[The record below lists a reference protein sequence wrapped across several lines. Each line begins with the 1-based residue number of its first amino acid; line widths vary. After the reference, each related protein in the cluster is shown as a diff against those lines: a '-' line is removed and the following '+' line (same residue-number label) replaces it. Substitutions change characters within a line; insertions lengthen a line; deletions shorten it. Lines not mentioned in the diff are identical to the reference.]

1 MSIFEYNEEKEI
13 RLYRNAE
20 REVGKDIGLSVLV
33 NVLKKE
39 GKSVEEIY
47 REVILY
53 EEYHDV
59 TREKIEKY
67 YIESRIC

>member
-1 MSIFEYNEEKEI
+1 M
-13 RLYRNAE
+13 
-20 REVGKDIGLSVLV
+20 LV

-47 REVILY
+47 REVVLY